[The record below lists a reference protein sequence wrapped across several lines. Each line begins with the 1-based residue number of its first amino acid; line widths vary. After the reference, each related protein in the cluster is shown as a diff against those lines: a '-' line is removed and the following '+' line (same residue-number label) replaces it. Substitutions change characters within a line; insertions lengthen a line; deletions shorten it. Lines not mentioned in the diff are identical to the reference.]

1 MSDEQEKQT
10 QATPSEPERTG
21 ANPSEGEPS
30 ASETKQTASQE
41 PSGQAGQE
49 EGEGLT
55 DRHGQPAIARGKY
68 ERDIAAK
75 DAEIAELRAQVGEMS
90 KTEEGRQKLQEKIER
105 LEATIAESKVD
116 HKLELAGCVNVKA
129 ARAVLD
135 DYDGDVDK
143 LKAECPYLFAQ
154 EKPKTGSTGLP
165 SGGAVSTAEQRR
177 AKARAAAG
185 LKPKKE

>member
-1 MSDEQEKQT
+1 MSDEQGK
-10 QATPSEPERTG
+10 QATPSESERAG
-21 ANPSEGEPS
+21 ANPSETE
-30 ASETKQTASQE
+30 QTPATTPTQE
-41 PSGQAGQE
+41 PAGQAGQE
-49 EGEGLT
+49 EEARDLT

-68 ERDIAAK
+68 ERDMAAK
-75 DAEIAELRAQVGEMS
+75 DEEIAKLRAQIDEAA
-90 KTEEGRQKLQEKIER
+90 KTEDGRKELQER
-105 LEATIAESKVD
+105 IAQMETQLADSKVE
-116 HKLELAGCVNVKA
+116 HALEMAGCVNVKA
-129 ARAVLD
+129 ARAVLG

-143 LKAECPYLFAQ
+143 LKSECPYLFAQ